1 MLLAAH
7 YYSGGISVE
16 NTINSGLRHFS
27 NLSGNYGAKAL
38 APIKEHFPELA
49 EYIMGN
55 AYGDIFQRTTIGSDW
70 KEIAVISSLITM
82 GQFEQLGVHYVM
94 ALSVGMTVDQIKGI
108 LLHLVPVVGAPR
120 VISAF
125 NVLLATLEEIE

>member
-1 MLLAAH
+1 M
-7 YYSGGISVE
+7 E
-16 NTINSGLRHFS
+16 NTVNSGLKHFS
-27 NLSGNYGAKAL
+27 NLSGEYGANAL

-55 AYGDIFQRTTIGSDW
+55 AYGDIFQRTTIGADW

-94 ALSVGMTVDQIKGI
+94 ALRVGMTVDQIKGI
-108 LLHLVPVVGAPR
+108 LLHLVPCVGAPR

-125 NVLLATLEEIE
+125 NVLLAALEEIQ